1 MGTKKYK
8 WHKVAETAA
17 DLQWTA
23 GSVSEVEVEGKKL
36 CVARSGGGGGASAGS
51 SVGAGAGFGV
61 DAGAGGAGSDV
72 AREEWFGFAHTC
84 PHAGAPMTDGYIT
97 GGCNIVCPVHNL
109 KFNLK
114 NGRDVNGEGYT
125 LKTYPVEVR
134 EDGVYL
140 GVEDGGG
147 FFKKWF

>member
-23 GSVSEVEVEGKKL
+23 GNISEVEVEGKKL
-36 CVARSGGGGGASAGS
+36 CVAR
-51 SVGAGAGFGV
+51 GV
-61 DAGAGGAGSDV
+61 GAGGAGVGAGSG
-72 AREEWFGFAHTC
+72 EEWFGFAHTC
-84 PHAGAPMTDGYIT
+84 PHAGAPMTDGYVA
-97 GGCNIVCPVHNL
+97 GGCNVVCPVHNL

-134 EDGVYL
+134 GDGIYL
-140 GVEDGGG
+140 GVEEGGG

>member
-23 GSVSEVEVEGKKL
+23 GNVSEVEVEGKKL
-36 CVARSGGGGGASAGS
+36 CVARSGSDGAGGSGSAGS
-51 SVGAGAGFGV
+51 GSV
-61 DAGAGGAGSDV
+61 
-72 AREEWFGFAHTC
+72 EEWYGFAHTC
-84 PHAGAPMTDGYIT
+84 PHAGAPMTDGYMS
-97 GGCNIVCPVHNL
+97 GGCNVVCPVHNL

-134 EDGVYL
+134 GDGVYL
-140 GVEDGGG
+140 GVEESGGG

>member
-23 GSVSEVEVEGKKL
+23 GDVSEVEVEGKKL
-36 CVARSGGGGGASAGS
+36 CVARSGGGS
-51 SVGAGAGFGV
+51 GAGTGS
-61 DAGAGGAGSDV
+61 GAV
-72 AREEWFGFAHTC
+72 AVEEWFGFAFTC
-84 PHAGAPMTDGYIT
+84 PHAGAPMTDGYIA
-97 GGCNIVCPVHNL
+97 GGCNVVCPVHNL
-109 KFNLK
+109 KFNLR

-134 EDGVYL
+134 GDGIYL
-140 GVEDGGG
+140 GVEDSGGG

>member
-8 WHKVAETAA
+8 WHKVAEAAA

-23 GSVSEVEVEGKKL
+23 GDVTEVEVEGKKL
-36 CVARSGGGGGASAGS
+36 CVARSGAGG
-51 SVGAGAGFGV
+51 
-61 DAGAGGAGSDV
+61 AGAGGAGSGGSGV
-72 AREEWFGFAHTC
+72 GEEWFGFAHTC
-84 PHAGAPMTDGYIT
+84 PHAGAPMMEGYVT

-134 EDGVYL
+134 EDGVWL
-140 GVEDGGG
+140 GVEEAGG
-147 FFKKWF
+147 FFRKWF

>member
-8 WHKVAETAA
+8 WHKVAEAAA

-23 GSVSEVEVEGKKL
+23 GDVTEVEVEGKKL
-36 CVARSGGGGGASAGS
+36 CVARSGSGASGS
-51 SVGAGAGFGV
+51 GAG
-61 DAGAGGAGSDV
+61 
-72 AREEWFGFAHTC
+72 EEWFGFAHTC
-84 PHAGAPMTDGYIT
+84 PHAGAPMTDGYVA

-134 EDGVYL
+134 EDGVWL
-140 GVEDGGG
+140 GVEEVSG
-147 FFKKWF
+147 FFRKWF

>member
-1 MGTKKYK
+1 MGVKKYK

-23 GSVSEVEVEGKKL
+23 GNVSEVEVEGKKL
-36 CVARSGGGGGASAGS
+36 CVARSGGSGAS
-51 SVGAGAGFGV
+51 
-61 DAGAGGAGSDV
+61 GAGSGSGSG
-72 AREEWFGFAHTC
+72 EEWFGFAHTC
-84 PHAGAPMTDGYIT
+84 PHAGAPMTDGYVA
-97 GGCNIVCPVHNL
+97 GGCNVVCPVHNL

-134 EDGVYL
+134 GDGIYL
-140 GVEDGGG
+140 GIEDGGG
-147 FFKKWF
+147 FLRKWF

>member
-8 WHKVAETAA
+8 WHKVAEAAA

-23 GSVSEVEVEGKKL
+23 GNVAEVEVEGKKL
-36 CVARSGGGGGASAGS
+36 CVARSGA
-51 SVGAGAGFGV
+51 
-61 DAGAGGAGSDV
+61 DGAGGGSGTGGAG
-72 AREEWFGFAHTC
+72 EKWFGIAHTC
-84 PHAGAPMTDGYIT
+84 PHAGAPMTDGYVA

-125 LKTYPVEVR
+125 LKTYPVEAR
-134 EDGVYL
+134 EDGVYF

>member
-1 MGTKKYK
+1 MGTRKYK
-8 WHKVAETAA
+8 WHKVAEAAA

-23 GSVSEVEVEGKKL
+23 GNVSEVEVEGKKL
-36 CVARSGGGGGASAGS
+36 CVARSGSNGAS
-51 SVGAGAGFGV
+51 
-61 DAGAGGAGSDV
+61 
-72 AREEWFGFAHTC
+72 EEWFGFAHTC
-84 PHAGAPMTDGYIT
+84 PHAGAPMTDGYVA

-134 EDGVYL
+134 GDGVYL
-140 GVEDGGG
+140 GVEDGAG

>member
-8 WHKVAETAA
+8 WFKVAETAA

-23 GSVSEVEVEGKKL
+23 GDVSEVEVEGKKL
-36 CVARSGGGGGASAGS
+36 CVARF
-51 SVGAGAGFGV
+51 GAGAGSGTGV
-61 DAGAGGAGSDV
+61 DSGAGAGEV
-72 AREEWFGFAHTC
+72 WFGFAHTC
-84 PHAGAPMTDGYIT
+84 PHAGAPMTDGYIA
-97 GGCNIVCPVHNL
+97 GGCNVVCPVHNL

-134 EDGVYL
+134 GDGVYL
-140 GVEDGGG
+140 GVEEGGG